1 MLSCAGVNAAAPQQ
15 GVTVTTTLRRLTVV
29 WSLVGVLGCGGAERA
44 GSVTLTISLRVDGG
58 GTGTVM
64 ADAAG
69 LSCASGTCSA
79 PIASGTTVT
88 LTATPGSARFVRWE
102 GACSGSESIC
112 RLPVHAD
119 SDVRAIFL
127 GANYVFVTSS
137 DVTPVGL
144 TLASADAECA
154 LRASAAGLPGTYV
167 AWLSTSTVSALSR
180 LGTARGWVRTDGLPF
195 TDSAAWLTQQNVV
208 LYPPRLDE
216 WGHVPDRSEVITG
229 TGPDGQVSS
238 YFSFMHNC
246 DDWSNPDGTLMLGDS
261 SGGSKAWTAAA
272 GTVCTSD
279 MLAHLYCFGVD
290 AEQPLP
296 RVQPQGRIAF
306 LSGPVLLSS
315 PAAPSGVA
323 LLDAQC
329 ASQASAAGLIGT
341 FKALVATSTSAAVA
355 RFDLNGPPWVRLDG
369 VAVVGAAADL
379 ANKDLLA
386 PIDMA
391 GGWSYGWSTSVWTG
405 STSPGA
411 AGTADTTCA
420 DWTTTSSTSSGGIGN
435 AMMTAGPPSTYKTA
449 TGFFYDET
457 TSGCAGG
464 AFVCPVTLAC
474 SSMASVY
481 CLEQ

>member
-1 MLSCAGVNAAAPQQ
+1 
-15 GVTVTTTLRRLTVV
+15 VTTTVRHFIAI
-29 WSLVGVLGCGGAERA
+29 WSLVGVLGCGSSERA
-44 GSVTLTISLRVDGG
+44 RNVTLTISLRVDGG
-58 GTGTVM
+58 GTGTVTT
-64 ADAAG
+64 DAAG
-69 LSCASGTCSA
+69 LSCANGTCSA

-102 GACSGSESIC
+102 GACSGSASIC
-112 RLPVHAD
+112 QLTVHAD
-119 SDVRAIFL
+119 SDVRALFL

-144 TLASADAECA
+144 TLASADAECSV
-154 LRASAAGLPGTYV
+154 RASAAGLPGTYV

-195 TDSAAWLTQQNVV
+195 TDSAASLTQQNAV

-238 YFSFMHNC
+238 YFSFIHNC
-246 DDWSNPDGTLMLGDS
+246 DDWSNADGALMLGDS

-272 GTVCTSD
+272 VTVCTSAVQ
-279 MLAHLYCFGVD
+279 AHLYCFGVD
-290 AEQPLP
+290 AEQALP
-296 RVQPQGRIAF
+296 ALQSQGRTAF

-315 PAAPSGVA
+315 PTAPSGVA
-323 LLDAQC
+323 LLDAEC
-329 ASQASAAGLIGT
+329 AAEASTAGLIGT
-341 FKALVATSTSAAVA
+341 FKALVATSTLAAVA
-355 RFDLNGPPWVRLDG
+355 RFDLNGPPWVRPDG

-386 PIDMA
+386 PIDVGP
-391 GGWSYGWSTSVWTG
+391 GGWSYGWYSSVWTG

-411 AGTADTTCA
+411 AGTADMTCS